1 LETNLSAFKKTSLQ
15 ATMLSVA
22 AILLVSAS
30 EGIAGT
36 HKHHATSPAVT
47 DPDYVFALATAN
59 RFLHAWQA
67 DDLET
72 GMVLLSDRVRH
83 SQDPEKFEQFF
94 AGSTDRAFEIARG
107 QGNRGRYRFAVAL
120 VTSTGNRLRRHAGE
134 IVVVNTGKNDWVVD
148 TLP

>member
-1 LETNLSAFKKTSLQ
+1 
-15 ATMLSVA
+15 
-22 AILLVSAS
+22 
-30 EGIAGT
+30 
-36 HKHHATSPAVT
+36 
-47 DPDYVFALATAN
+47 VFALAMAN
-59 RFLHAWQA
+59 RFLHAWQT

-83 SQDPEKFEQFF
+83 SQDQEKFEQFF

-107 QGNRGRYRFAVAL
+107 QGNRGRYRFDVAL
-120 VTSTGNRLRRHAGE
+120 VTATGTRVRRRASQ